1 MDTIE
6 LIREIEEK
14 IRKAEEYL
22 PVLIETFQKQEGI
35 KLTYRIKDKKHILEK
50 VMLFSKSPKLQDMD
64 EKQILDE
71 VIGDI
76 IGLTIVVDNLDDSF
90 EVADKIKSMVEEER
104 ELVKLK
110 KRIDHI
116 SDNGGPTGYKDL
128 LLQFDSEEGIP
139 FEVQVTDKEN
149 LIIRE
154 STHEEFEK
162 IKYGKVRELPDEK
175 KVEDRGKE

>member
-22 PVLIETFQKQEGI
+22 PVLIETLQKQEGI
-35 KLTYRIKDKKHILEK
+35 KLTYRIKDKERILEK
-50 VMLFSKSPKLQDMD
+50 VMLFSNYSNFQGMD
-64 EKQILDE
+64 EGQILNE
-71 VIGDI
+71 IKDI
-76 IGLTIVVDNLDDSF
+76 IGLTVVVDNLDDSF

-110 KRIDHI
+110 KGIDHI
-116 SDNGGPTGYKDL
+116 SDNGGPTGYKGL
-128 LLQFDSEEGIP
+128 LLQFDSEEGVP

-149 LIIRE
+149 LTVRE
-154 STHEEFEK
+154 ATHEEFEK
-162 IKYGKVRELPDEK
+162 IKYGKVRNLLEIHET
-175 KVEDRGKE
+175 EDRDKE